1 MSTSSPGVYFD
12 TLVRVSIIYNC
23 PSVCLRD
30 CVSVCL
36 SLTMLNRKLCVD
48 VVTVVDRVTISS
60 TLLFIDKFCVGSSSR
75 QRDLIQQTRR
85 TFRSLFSHFRSG
97 GKRWLKRD
105 TDHPRIPRVPP
116 SVSVCPYVCSPYPVV
131 FLSVY
136 RPTDACSYGMRP
148 KGLWIL
154 LPCGQLNHLVGRI
167 LEIWNAVARS
177 IKNCS
182 KNRLTS
188 SWAD

>member
-1 MSTSSPGVYFD
+1 MYNNGDISSPGVYFEQQIPTQSSVYL

-136 RPTDACSYGMRP
+136 RPTDARMVCALRASEYYY
-148 KGLWIL
+148 
-154 LPCGQLNHLVGRI
+154 H
-167 LEIWNAVARS
+167 AVS
-177 IKNCS
+177 
-182 KNRLTS
+182 
-188 SWAD
+188 